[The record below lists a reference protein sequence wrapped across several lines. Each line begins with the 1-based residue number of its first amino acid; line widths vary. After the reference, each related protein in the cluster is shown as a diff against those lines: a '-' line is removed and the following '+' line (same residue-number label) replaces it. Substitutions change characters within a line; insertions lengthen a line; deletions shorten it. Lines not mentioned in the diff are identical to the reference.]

1 MANTPLQV
9 ELSEEFL
16 DHLRQLAREKNLSLN
31 ELVLEALEAYAHNSE
46 QTAVEEGWRD
56 IDNGNFVEH
65 EEMLR
70 RLEKLRLKAS
80 AAA

>member
-56 IDNGNFVEH
+56 IDNENFVEH